1 MLLLNCSL
9 YYSMIKLNN
18 KTYTC
23 PVDLTLSFIGG
34 KWKLLILSHL
44 HQNGRKSYSEIRD
57 NLPGVSEKM
66 LSQQLKE
73 LEKDNLVQKEIVS
86 KKPLRVDYRLS
97 ENGTSLAP
105 LYEFISKWGILYL
118 QQNGIDYL
126 KDQHLYK

>member
-1 MLLLNCSL
+1 
-9 YYSMIKLNN
+9 MIKLNN

-23 PVDLTLSFIGG
+23 PIDLTLSFVGG

-44 HQNGRKSYSEIRD
+44 YNYESRSYSEIRD

-73 LEKDNLVQKEIVS
+73 LDHDQFIKKDILS
-86 KKPLRVDYRLS
+86 KKPLRVMYSLTEQGKSLS
-97 ENGTSLAP
+97 D
-105 LYEFISKWGILYL
+105 LYELTSNWGIAYL
-118 QQNGIDYL
+118 KRHGIDYL

>member
-1 MLLLNCSL
+1 MIELNG
-9 YYSMIKLNN
+9 

-23 PVDLTLSFIGG
+23 PIDLTLSFIGG

-44 HQNGRKSYSEIRD
+44 HQYKKRSYTEIRD

-73 LEKDNLVQKEIVS
+73 LERDQLI
-86 KKPLRVDYRLS
+86 KKKTLSLKPYRVEYSLT
-97 ENGTSLAP
+97 ENGKTFAP
-105 LYEFISKWGILYL
+105 LYKLMSKWGISYL
-118 QQNGIDYL
+118 KEHGIDYL